1 MSRVL
6 EKLDRVLELLAERE
20 RTLEELKAE
29 TSLSEETLN
38 LVIDFFVAHD
48 FATKDNNCIRLTDSG
63 RKLLEL

>member
-1 MSRVL
+1 MSGVL

-20 RTLEELKAE
+20 RTLEELKAK

-48 FATKDNNCIRLTDSG
+48 FAAREDNRIRLTDSG

>member
-1 MSRVL
+1 VGEML

-20 RTLEELKAE
+20 RTFDELKAE
-29 TSLSEETLN
+29 TSLSDETLN

-48 FATKDNNCIRLTDSG
+48 FATKDNNRIRLTDSG

>member
-20 RTLEELKAE
+20 RTFDELKAE
-29 TSLSEETLN
+29 TSLSDETLN

-48 FATKDNNCIRLTDSG
+48 FATKDDNRIRITDSG

>member
-1 MSRVL
+1 ML

-38 LVIDFFVAHD
+38 LVIEFFVAYD
-48 FATKDNNCIRLTDSG
+48 FASRDNNRIRLTDSG

>member
-1 MSRVL
+1 ML

-20 RTLEELKAE
+20 RTFEELKAG
-29 TSLSEETLN
+29 TSLSDETLN

-48 FATKDNNCIRLTDSG
+48 FASRDNNRIRITDSG

>member
-1 MSRVL
+1 VRKML

-20 RTLEELKAE
+20 RNFDELKAE
-29 TSLSEETLN
+29 TSLSDELLN

-48 FATKDNNCIRLTDSG
+48 FAERRNDHIRITDSG

>member
-20 RTLEELKAE
+20 RTFDELKAE
-29 TSLSEETLN
+29 TSLSDETLN

-48 FATKDNNCIRLTDSG
+48 FATKDDNRIRITDSG
-63 RKLLEL
+63 RKFLEL

>member
-6 EKLDRVLELLAERE
+6 EKLDRVLELLSERE
-20 RTLEELKAE
+20 RTLKELKAE
-29 TSLSEETLN
+29 TPLSEETLN

-48 FATKDNNCIRLTDSG
+48 FAAREDNRIRLTDSG

>member
-1 MSRVL
+1 ML

-20 RTLEELKAE
+20 RTFDELKAE
-29 TSLSEETLN
+29 TSLSDETLN

-48 FATKDNNCIRLTDSG
+48 FASRDNNRIRITDSG

>member
-1 MSRVL
+1 ML

-20 RTLEELKAE
+20 RTFDELKAE
-29 TSLSEETLN
+29 TSLSDETLN

-48 FATKDNNCIRLTDSG
+48 FATKDDNRIRITDSG

>member
-1 MSRVL
+1 ML

-20 RTLEELKAE
+20 RTFEELKAE
-29 TSLSEETLN
+29 TSLSDETLN

-48 FATKDNNCIRLTDSG
+48 FASRDNNRIRITDSG

>member
-1 MSRVL
+1 ML
-6 EKLDRVLELLAERE
+6 EELDRVLELLAERE

-38 LVIDFFVAHD
+38 LVIDFFVAYD
-48 FATKDNNCIRLTDSG
+48 FASRDNNRIRLTDSG